1 MKKFD
6 FIDKLFLGFV
16 IWGIAAITSLIIL
29 GFINV
34 LNNRFSRYDVNQD
47 GIVNTQD
54 YVAVKNYIMGK
65 EK

>member
-1 MKKFD
+1 MKEFD
-6 FIDKLFLGFV
+6 FMDKLFLGFM
-16 IWGIAAITSLIIL
+16 IWGVLAITSLIVL

-47 GIVNTQD
+47 GIVNAQD

-65 EK
+65 